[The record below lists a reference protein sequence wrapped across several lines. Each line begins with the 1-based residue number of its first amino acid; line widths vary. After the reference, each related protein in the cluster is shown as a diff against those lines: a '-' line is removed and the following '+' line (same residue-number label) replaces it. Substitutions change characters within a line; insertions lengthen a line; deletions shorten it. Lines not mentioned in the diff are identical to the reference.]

1 MELAMAW
8 TLLTRNVVLGVALA
22 VAIPAF
28 AQSVIQSAPL
38 QAPVAQSET
47 GATRPPLARQI
58 LPMVGPVR
66 RSKPG
71 TVTGTVAVAPTPP
84 RPPAPITTRSPVAP
98 AIAPSLASA
107 ALNVAAPIPPPK
119 APAAAAPTLPPA
131 AAANIKATP
140 AARPK
145 FVAYTCRLGQDF
157 SLERQACVSATNQR
171 PSASA
176 TTARK
181 VARAKPSK
189 APFDAT
195 DRSALGAKPKSK

>member
-1 MELAMAW
+1 MELAVAW
-8 TLLTRNVVLGVALA
+8 TLLTRNVVLSVALA
-22 VAIPAF
+22 AAMPAF

-38 QAPVAQSET
+38 QAPVAPSET

-58 LPMVGPVR
+58 LPMVEPVR

-71 TVTGTVAVAPTPP
+71 TVAVAPMPP
-84 RPPAPITTRSPVAP
+84 KPAAPIATRSPVTP
-98 AIAPSLASA
+98 TIAPPLVSA
-107 ALNVAAPIPPPK
+107 ASNVAAPVPPPK
-119 APAAAAPTLPPA
+119 APAAAAPTVNPA
-131 AAANIKATP
+131 VAANIKATP

-145 FVAYTCRLGQDF
+145 FVAYTCRVGQDF
-157 SLERQACVSATNQR
+157 SLERQACVPAANQR
-171 PSASA
+171 PAAIA

-181 VARAKPSK
+181 VARAKPPK